1 MGGGVGGGGSAIFS
15 PPAPSFGGGGLGLGL
30 GLGGGGSSGRV
41 SFADSGGSMGG
52 GLRRRRG
59 GGGAAESGGA
69 AGGKENGGMGSS
81 NGFPPSLL
89 RPGPPPKASLMSM
102 ASGYGD
108 LAQNPATAAAGAPPA
123 ASAAST
129 ALVPA
134 PHVDSLR
141 SDPYGCWVVVYGF
154 SGGAQLKAVL
164 DRFGT
169 YGTVLAQ
176 HRGGAGG
183 GGGGGGGGGRYPP
196 PPEAGGASGGA
207 SNWTCL
213 RYETPLQAE
222 KALCQHGTFLGG
234 AGGSLLLVGVMRVD
248 AGLARAVGL
257 AGPGGGSA
265 IPPRTSSAVAVP
277 SASAGPAARA
287 ILVEED
293 VLLGAGAEAEAA
305 VRSATAGRPAS
316 SVASLGG
323 GGEFAREPYRGS
335 SCGRLWRC
343 V

>member
-1 MGGGVGGGGSAIFS
+1 
-15 PPAPSFGGGGLGLGL
+15 
-30 GLGGGGSSGRV
+30 
-41 SFADSGGSMGG
+41 
-52 GLRRRRG
+52 
-59 GGGAAESGGA
+59 
-69 AGGKENGGMGSS
+69 MGSS

-234 AGGSLLLVGVMRVD
+234 AGGSLLLVGV
-248 AGLARAVGL
+248 
-257 AGPGGGSA
+257 
-265 IPPRTSSAVAVP
+265 
-277 SASAGPAARA
+277 
-287 ILVEED
+287 
-293 VLLGAGAEAEAA
+293 
-305 VRSATAGRPAS
+305 RPARPRNAAPAS
-316 SVASLGG
+316 TVWPRPPLLQRLGFLLREVQDLRLLVALGVG
-323 GGEFAREPYRGS
+323 GALHAQTAAGGAFLRRRQVVMARLHPHQT
-335 SCGRLWRC
+335 
-343 V
+343 